1 LVLGHCLQSVRMR
14 CAGECT
20 DVTVEW
26 LDVEG
31 SFSMTFSE
39 DGTVNEV
46 KEY

>member
-1 LVLGHCLQSVRMR
+1 LSAVCTYADKPN